1 MTLEIETD
9 ANGAAW
15 VVLPYAEVDGSVAA
29 TKHKLDQ
36 VDAAGG
42 VAVMGTRYR
51 VPPSEGCGAIHV
63 IRVSPRLYIML
74 FDVEYQTDRE
84 IQVPGDRMVK
94 IRVLLSGALNAIG
107 SDVAI
112 EGAGAY
118 LEAYPGDIA
127 SSYVL
132 KGGINH
138 RLVVLMCEPDFFT
151 EDLRLAGEDLPQ
163 PLRYFFDFASGAPK
177 ASIMPLGPELL
188 RAANDI
194 MRSGAH
200 YSGKLH
206 RTYLNAKSQ
215 EVACAIVREL
225 SRPLTENAALAKL
238 SVRDVNRAHEA
249 RDILADQYRRPPSVP
264 KLARQVGLN
273 QTKLKIAFKAVFGL
287 TLKDFTLQCRME
299 RGSELLT
306 TTSLSISEIAY
317 AMGYDHPANF
327 THAFRR
333 FHGCAPRQLRKAT
346 LGEIESHTAEAR
358 RDPAVP

>member
-1 MTLEIETD
+1 VTLEIETD
-9 ANGAAW
+9 LDGAAW
-15 VVLPYAEVDGSVAA
+15 VVLPHAEVDGSVAA
-29 TKHKLDQ
+29 TKSRLDQ
-36 VDAAGG
+36 VAAGPLE
-42 VAVMGTRYR
+42 VMGTRYR
-51 VPPSEGCGAIHV
+51 VPPKEGRGVVHV

-74 FDVEYQTDRE
+74 FDVEYDADRE

-94 IRVLLSGALNAIG
+94 IRILVSGALRACG
-107 SDVAI
+107 SDIVI
-112 EGAGAY
+112 DGAGAY
-118 LEAYPGDIA
+118 LEAYPGEIA

-132 KGGINH
+132 AGGINQ
-138 RLVVLMCEPDFFT
+138 RLVVLMCEPDFFSQ
-151 EDLRLAGEDLPQ
+151 DLGFAGDELPQ

-177 ASIMPLGPELL
+177 ASFTPLGPELL

-194 MRSGAH
+194 MRSGGH
-200 YSGKLH
+200 YAGKLH
-206 RTYLNAKSQ
+206 RSYLNAKSQ

-225 SRPLTENAALAKL
+225 ARPPNDNAALAKL

-264 KLARQVGLN
+264 KLARLVGLN

-287 TLKDFTLQCRME
+287 TVKDFTQKCRME

-333 FHGCAPRQLRKAT
+333 FHGFAPRQLRKAAS
-346 LGEIESHTAEAR
+346 GELETKL
-358 RDPAVP
+358 PA